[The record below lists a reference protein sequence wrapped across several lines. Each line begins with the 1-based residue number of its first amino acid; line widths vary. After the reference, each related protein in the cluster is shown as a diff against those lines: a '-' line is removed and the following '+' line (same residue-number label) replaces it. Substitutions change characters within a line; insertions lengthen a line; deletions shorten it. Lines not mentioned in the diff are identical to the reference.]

1 MKVFKLIFKNAL
13 RHKLRTTLT
22 VFGIAIA
29 VIAFGLLRTVVTAWY
44 VGIEA
49 SQADRLITRH
59 SVSFIFPLPYSY
71 LEKIKK
77 IPEVENVSFF
87 NWFGG
92 IYKDKNQFFARF
104 AADANTVFDMYPEYV
119 LSKEEL
125 NNFTNERNSCVIGRD
140 IARQYNLKIGDPMV
154 LEGDIYPGRWEF
166 VIRGIYQPKFNYT
179 DATSMIFHWDYLNER
194 MLQDAPPRANEVG
207 WYVVR
212 INDPKN
218 SAVVSNK
225 IDALFKN
232 SPAETKTE
240 TERAF
245 QQGFI
250 ASSSAIIEGMNVIS
264 FIIVGIIMLVL
275 GNTMIMAARERT
287 REYAV
292 LKTLGYSGAHLVG
305 LIMGESL
312 FISALGGGIG
322 LLLTFPIVAFF
333 EKVIPKGFF
342 PIFRIEPITIILAV
356 TAILIIGIIS
366 SLFPVQRA
374 VRTKIVEGLRF
385 VG

>member
-13 RHKLRTTLT
+13 RHKLRTALT
-22 VFGIAIA
+22 IVGMAIA

-44 VGIEA
+44 VGVEA
-49 SQADRLITRH
+49 SAADRLVTRH
-59 SVSFIFPLPYSY
+59 SVSFILPLPYAY
-71 LEKIKK
+71 IDKVKQVPGVK
-77 IPEVENVSFF
+77 NVSFF

-92 IYKDKNQFFARF
+92 IYIDKNQFFARF
-104 AADANTVFDMYPEYV
+104 AADANTIFDVYPEWV
-119 LSKEEL
+119 VSKKERED
-125 NNFTNERNSCVIGRD
+125 FQKERNACILGRD
-140 IARQYNLKIGDPMV
+140 IAKTYNLKIGDVMT
-154 LEGDIYPGRWEF
+154 LEGDIFPGRWDF
-166 VIRGIYQPKFNYT
+166 VIRGIYQPKNKTT
-179 DATSMIFHWDYLNER
+179 DATAMIFQWEYLNER
-194 MLQDAPPRANEVG
+194 MIEESPERANEIG
-207 WYVVR
+207 WLVVK
-212 INDPKN
+212 IDDPN
-218 SAVVSNK
+218 QAAAVSNK

-250 ASSSAIIEGMNVIS
+250 AASSAIIEGMNAIS

-292 LKTLGYSGAHLVG
+292 FKTLGFSGAHLVG

-312 FISALGGGIG
+312 FISALGGGLG
-322 LLLTFPIVAFF
+322 LLLTFPIVSFF
-333 EKVIPKGFF
+333 ESVIPKGWF
-342 PIFRIEPITIILAV
+342 PIFQVEPVTIILAISAV
-356 TAILIIGIIS
+356 VIIGVAAAI
-366 SLFPVQRA
+366 FPIQRA
-374 VRTKIVEGLRF
+374 LSTKIVDGLRF

>member
-1 MKVFKLIFKNAL
+1 MKVFKLIIKNAL
-13 RHKLRTTLT
+13 RHKLRTFLT
-22 VFGIAIA
+22 ILGIAIA

-44 VGIEA
+44 IGVEA

-59 SVSFIFPLPYSY
+59 AVSFILPLPYSY

-77 IPEVENVSFF
+77 IPEVKNISFF

-92 IYKDKNQFFARF
+92 IYIDKNQFFARF
-104 AADANTVFDMYPEYV
+104 AADANTVFDVYSEFV
-119 LSKEEL
+119 LSSKELE
-125 NNFTNERNSCVIGRD
+125 NFKRERNACVLGRD
-140 IARQYNLKIGDPMV
+140 IANQYNLKIGDKMV

-166 VIRGIYQPKFNYT
+166 VIKGIYQPKFKYT
-179 DATSMIFHWDYLNER
+179 DATTMIFHWDYLNEK
-194 MLQDAPPRANEVG
+194 MLQDAPERGNDVG
-207 WYVVR
+207 WFVVR

-218 SAVVSNK
+218 AAAVSNK

-250 ASSSAIIEGMNVIS
+250 AASSAIIDGMNAIS

-292 LKTLGYSGAHLVG
+292 LKTLGFSGAHLVG
-305 LIMGESL
+305 LILGESL

-322 LLLTFPIVAFF
+322 LALVFPIVAAF
-333 EKVIPKGFF
+333 EKVIPKGWF
-342 PIFRIEPITIILAV
+342 PIFQVEQITVILAV
-356 TAILIIGIIS
+356 SAILIIGIIS

-374 VRTKIVEGLRF
+374 VRTKIIEGLRF

>member
-1 MKVFKLIFKNAL
+1 MKVIKLIFKNAL

-22 VFGIAIA
+22 VLGIAIA

-44 VGIEA
+44 AGIEG
-49 SQADRLITRH
+49 SQENRLVTRH
-59 SVSFIFPLPYSY
+59 AVSFIFPLPYSY
-71 LEKIKK
+71 LDKIENV
-77 IPEVENVSFF
+77 PGVENVTYF

-92 IYKDKNQFFARF
+92 VYKDKSNFFARY
-104 AADANTVFDMYPEYV
+104 AADANTIFDVYPEYV
-119 LSKEEL
+119 LTKGEKD
-125 NNFTNERNSCVIGRD
+125 NFIKERNACVVGAD
-140 IARQYNLKIGDPMV
+140 IAKQYGFKIGDV
-154 LEGDIYPGRWEF
+154 ITLEGDIFPGRWDF
-166 VIRGIYQPKFNYT
+166 VVRGIYQPKYKYT

-194 MLQDAPPRANEVG
+194 MKQESPMRANQIG
-207 WYVVR
+207 WF
-212 INDPKN
+212 
-218 SAVVSNK
+218 AVKISNADNAAVISNK

-245 QQGFI
+245 QQGFF
-250 ASSSAIIEGMNVIS
+250 AASSAIIEGMNAIS

-292 LKTLGYSGAHLVG
+292 LKTLGFSGGHLTG

-312 FISALGGGIG
+312 FISALGGAIG
-322 LLLTFPIVAFF
+322 LLLTFPLVAMFGNF
-333 EKVIPKGFF
+333 IPKGFF
-342 PIFRIEPITIILAV
+342 PIFEIEPITIILAIS
-356 TAILIIGIIS
+356 AIIIIGIAASI
-366 SLFPVQRA
+366 FPLNRA
-374 VRTKIVEGLRF
+374 LSTKIVDGFRF